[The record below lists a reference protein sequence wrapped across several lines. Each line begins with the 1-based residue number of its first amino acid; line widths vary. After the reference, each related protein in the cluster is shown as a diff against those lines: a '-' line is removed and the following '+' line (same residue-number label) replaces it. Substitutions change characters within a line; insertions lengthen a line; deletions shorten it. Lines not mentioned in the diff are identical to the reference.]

1 MGTRKVRLWEP
12 VRKFSEPEGGTFT
25 RNQGLRSM
33 GLIIIGASVQYDV
46 LGVGGVDEVEREREK
61 KMGDEEWR
69 S

>member
-1 MGTRKVRLWEP
+1 MGTRKRTLWAP
-12 VRKFSEPEGGTFT
+12 LRRCSEPEGGTYC

>member
-1 MGTRKVRLWEP
+1 
-12 VRKFSEPEGGTFT
+12 
-25 RNQGLRSM
+25 M

-46 LGVGGVDEVEREREK
+46 LGVGGVDDVEREREK